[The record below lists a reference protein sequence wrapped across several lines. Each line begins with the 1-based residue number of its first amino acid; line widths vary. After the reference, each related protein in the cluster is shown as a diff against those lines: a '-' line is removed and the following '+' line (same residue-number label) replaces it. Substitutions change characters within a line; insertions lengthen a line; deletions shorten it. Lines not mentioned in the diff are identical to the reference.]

1 MDSSRASRPVALV
14 TGATGG
20 MGRCIVA
27 DLSRTHDVV
36 ALGRNKEVL
45 TELSAL
51 DGVLSHE
58 VDITDA
64 AALDGIVAGLGRL
77 DVLLHVAAI
86 SVPYTV
92 ADATP
97 DKWREHFET
106 NVYAPAELTR
116 LTLPLLRRS
125 EGTVIFIGSG
135 ASTRPAPGK
144 AVYTASKHALQGL
157 ADTLRIDEA
166 TTGVRVSTIAPGPT
180 DSGMFRAMQAKTG
193 DGYNAEHYIR
203 PDTIAAAVRYVV
215 DAPPDAQLTDVAV
228 RPRIELA
235 LRQDG

>member
-1 MDSSRASRPVALV
+1 M

-27 DLSRTHDVV
+27 DLATTHDVV
-36 ALGRNKEVL
+36 ALGRKAEVL
-45 TELSAL
+45 DELNQL
-51 DGVLSHE
+51 KGVVAHA
-58 VDITDA
+58 VDITDDS
-64 AALDGIVAGLGRL
+64 ALAGMVATLGSL

-86 SVPYTV
+86 SVPHTV

-97 DKWREHFET
+97 GQWREHFET
-106 NVYAPAELTR
+106 NVFAPAELTR
-116 LTLPLLRRS
+116 LALPLLRESRGS
-125 EGTVIFIGSG
+125 VIFIGSG
-135 ASTRPAPGK
+135 ASTKPAPGN

-180 DSGMFRAMQAKTG
+180 DSGMLRAMQAKMG
-193 DGYNAEHYIR
+193 DGYDADHYIR
-203 PDTIAAAVRYVV
+203 PATVAAAVRYVV
-215 DAPPDAQLTDVAV
+215 DAPQDAQLTDVAV